1 MTQECIK
8 GSVKITLSVACYALL
23 RYKEEPCT
31 MSEEITMFNLGDHVV
46 CPGHGVGQILSVD
59 TKTVG
64 EDIKSFYIIK
74 VVTNGMKVMIP
85 TDSKDGV
92 RHLVSVNEIDNVFN
106 LLSDHNVKVDNST
119 WNRRHREYT
128 LKVKT
133 GSLIEIADVL
143 RQLLLL
149 KMSKKLSFG
158 ERKMLDQCKELL
170 VKEIALSSGTPEP
183 EISNKID
190 SLYT

>member
-1 MTQECIK
+1 M
-8 GSVKITLSVACYALL
+8 
-23 RYKEEPCT
+23 
-31 MSEEITMFNLGDHVV
+31 
-46 CPGHGVGQILSVD
+46 
-59 TKTVG
+59 G
-64 EDIKSFYIIK
+64 EAIKSFYIIK

-85 TDSKDGV
+85 TDSKEGV
-92 RHLVSVNEIDNVFN
+92 RHLVSVNEINNVFD
-106 LLSDHNVKVDNST
+106 LLGDHNVKVDNST
-119 WNRRHREYT
+119 WNRRHREYS

-170 VKEIALSSGTPEP
+170 VKEISLSSGTPEP

>member
-1 MTQECIK
+1 M
-8 GSVKITLSVACYALL
+8 G
-23 RYKEEPCT
+23 
-31 MSEEITMFNLGDHVV
+31 FNLGDHVV

-59 TKTVG
+59 TKELDGVQ
-64 EDIKSFYIIK
+64 KSFYIIK

-85 TDSKDGV
+85 LESKEGL
-92 RHLVSVNEIDNVFN
+92 RGLVGTSEINDVFE
-106 LLSDHNVKVDNST
+106 LLKNHDVKVDTST

-133 GSLIEIADVL
+133 GSLLEIADVL

-170 VKEIALSSGTPEP
+170 VKEIALSSGSPET
-183 EISNKID
+183 EVSSKID
-190 SLYT
+190 SLYG